1 VSEAAL
7 RGGFFVC
14 IYTININKY
23 MILNMW
29 YCDGM
34 GLWRWTLTDNRLPI
48 IKQKTGQGKELKSV
62 LKDIQNSIESI
73 QG

>member
-1 VSEAAL
+1 
-7 RGGFFVC
+7 
-14 IYTININKY
+14 

-48 IKQKTGQGKELKSV
+48 IKQQAGQGKDLKSV
-62 LKDIQNSIESI
+62 LQDIQNSIESI
-73 QG
+73 QD

>member
-1 VSEAAL
+1 
-7 RGGFFVC
+7 
-14 IYTININKY
+14 